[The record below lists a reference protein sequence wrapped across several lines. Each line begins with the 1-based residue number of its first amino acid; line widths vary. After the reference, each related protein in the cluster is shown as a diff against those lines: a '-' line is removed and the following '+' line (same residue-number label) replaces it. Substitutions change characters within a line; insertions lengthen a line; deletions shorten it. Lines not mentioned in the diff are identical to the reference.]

1 MCHRRSCNPS
11 HQVSNLEKNAI
22 EKHTFR
28 NYLCYLFAIYFLSNM
43 FSSAILER
51 VSFVYYR
58 QFNGNDGP
66 GGAQVIE
73 MDNEEVNRHAQD
85 LDDVQLHLS

>member
-1 MCHRRSCNPS
+1 
-11 HQVSNLEKNAI
+11 
-22 EKHTFR
+22 
-28 NYLCYLFAIYFLSNM
+28 M